1 VHRLILSRKG
11 FDGSAGGG
19 DSPMLPDGRLVS
31 LPIPENPAVRPT
43 ARVRF
48 DDLRLEG
55 LDYLTLLRSLYPRRS
70 HDPHRSFDNEIVH
83 LDPDLVPAVLEGRAT
98 PSFRGLFGQAGSA
111 AQHLLNQGVGEGD
124 LFLFF
129 GRFRAT
135 EATSD
140 GSYRFLPHER
150 SFHAVFGY
158 LEVDERIVMR
168 DDLRGERYP
177 PARAWAPDF
186 PHFLPTY
193 RKRPGPEVVFI
204 GKEKRFG
211 PLGPCDDGL
220 RLTRPESDRLCAWRL
235 PASFDEVD
243 VTYNPRTA
251 KRDWRV
257 CGEYIEFFAASRGQE
272 FVCRP
277 TSAVRRWAENLV
289 AEHAAP

>member
-1 VHRLILSRKG
+1 
-11 FDGSAGGG
+11 
-19 DSPMLPDGRLVS
+19 MLPDGRLVS
-31 LPIPENPAVRPT
+31 LPIPESPRVRPT
-43 ARVRF
+43 ARVRYE
-48 DDLRLEG
+48 DLLLDG

-70 HDPHRSFDNEIVH
+70 FDSEIAH
-83 LDPDLVPAVLEGRAT
+83 LDPDLVPGVLEARAT

-111 AQHLLNQGVGEGD
+111 AQHLLNQEVDRGD

-135 EATSD
+135 EPTSD
-140 GSYRFLPHER
+140 GSYRFLPHAR

-177 PARAWAPDF
+177 PARTWAPDF

-204 GKEKRFG
+204 GKENGFG
-211 PLGPCDDGL
+211 LLGPHSERL
-220 RLTRPESDRLCAWRL
+220 QLTRPESERLCAWRL
-235 PASFDEVD
+235 PASFDEVG
-243 VTYNPRTA
+243 VTYNPRTT

-257 CGEYIEFFAASRGQE
+257 CGEYVEFFAAARGQE

-277 TSAVRRWAENLV
+277 TPAIRRWAESLV
-289 AEHAAP
+289 VEKQLFRKEPT